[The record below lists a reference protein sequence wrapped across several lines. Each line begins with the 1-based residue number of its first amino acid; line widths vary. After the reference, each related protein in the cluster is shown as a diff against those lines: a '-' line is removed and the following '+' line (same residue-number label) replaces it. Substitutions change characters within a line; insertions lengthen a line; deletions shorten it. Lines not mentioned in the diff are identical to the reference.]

1 MTKRIISFSI
11 VVCLFILSQSASYA
25 KTPPAAGIATAHP
38 LATEAGFEILHAGG
52 NAFDAAIAITAT
64 LAVVEPMSS
73 GLGGGGFWLLHRARD
88 GFETMIDGREKAPKR
103 ANRDMYLDKDGNVIP
118 GRSINGPLAAG
129 IPGVP
134 AALVH
139 LAAKYGRLPLARSLA
154 PAIKHAQLGFV
165 VDDHYVRTA
174 KFRLDVLKNSP
185 EAEKIFLTNSEVP
198 QSDDIIKQADL
209 ARVLKAIARQG
220 NKGFYQGPVAK
231 KLVEGVQQAGGI
243 WTLEDLLDYRIVE
256 REPIHGSYRGMRITS
271 ASPPSSGGVALV
283 TMLNIL
289 SGYELQK
296 MDTVTKKHLIIEAM
310 RRAYRDRAQYLGDP
324 DFVKM
329 PIKRLLHPYY
339 AAGLRAAINIDKATP
354 SSLLPGFIEESKGT
368 DTTHF
373 SVMDTQGNRVA
384 ATLSINFPFGSGFVP
399 PGTGILLND
408 EMDDFSAK
416 PGAPNVY
423 GLVGAE
429 ANAIA
434 AEKRPLS
441 SMTPTFLENQ
451 RGIAVLGTPGG
462 SRIITM
468 VLLATLDYAA
478 GGNPTSMV
486 SLPRYHHQY
495 LPDVVQYEQDAF
507 SDQELTALQ
516 AMGHS
521 FKLIARRF
529 GNMQVVV
536 WDRQAHKVFA
546 ASDPRGRGDSMV
558 QEVTEKTE

>member
-1 MTKRIISFSI
+1 MIKRIFSFSI
-11 VVCLFILSQSASYA
+11 VCLFLLSQPAGYA
-25 KTPPAAGIATAHP
+25 KTPHAAGIATAHP
-38 LATEAGFEILHAGG
+38 LATQAGFEILHAGG
-52 NAFDAAIAITAT
+52 NAFDAAVAITAT

-73 GLGGGGFWLLHRARD
+73 GLGGGGFLLLHREQD
-88 GFETMIDGREKAPKR
+88 GFETMIDGREKAPKQ
-103 ANRDMYLDKDGNVIP
+103 ASRDMYLDKDGNVLP

-129 IPGVP
+129 IPGIP

-139 LAAKYGRLPLARSLA
+139 LAANYGRLPLERTLA
-154 PAIKHAQLGFV
+154 PAIKHARLGFA
-165 VDDHYVRTA
+165 VDDHYIRTA
-174 KFRLDVLKNSP
+174 TFRSEVLKSSP
-185 EAEKIFLTNSEVP
+185 ETEKIFLKNGEVP
-198 QSDDIIKQADL
+198 QTGDIIKQTDL
-209 ARVLKAIARQG
+209 ARVLEAIAKQG
-220 NKGFYQGPVAK
+220 SKGFYQGPIAK
-231 KLVEGVQQAGGI
+231 KLVDGVQHAGGI
-243 WTLEDLLDYRIVE
+243 WTLDDLLGYRIVE
-256 REPIHGSYRGMRITS
+256 REPIHGTYRGMRITS
-271 ASPPSSGGVALV
+271 TPPPSSGGIALV

-289 SGYELQK
+289 SGYDLQQ
-296 MDTVTKKHLIIEAM
+296 MDTLTRKHLIIEAM

-324 DFVKM
+324 DFVKI

-373 SVMDTQGNRVA
+373 SVIDTEGNRVA

-416 PGAPNVY
+416 PGVPNVY

-434 AEKRPLS
+434 PEKRPLS
-441 SMTPTFLENQ
+441 SMTPTFLEND

-468 VLLATLDYAA
+468 VLLATLDYAV

-486 SLPRYHHQY
+486 SLPRFHHQF
-495 LPDVVQYEQDAF
+495 LPDVVQYEKDAF
-507 SDQELTALQ
+507 SNQEITALQ

-521 FKLIARRF
+521 FKLIERRY
-529 GNMQVVV
+529 GNMQAIV
-536 WDRQAHKVFA
+536 WNRQTNKVYA
-546 ASDPRGRGDSMV
+546 ASDPRVNGYSAV